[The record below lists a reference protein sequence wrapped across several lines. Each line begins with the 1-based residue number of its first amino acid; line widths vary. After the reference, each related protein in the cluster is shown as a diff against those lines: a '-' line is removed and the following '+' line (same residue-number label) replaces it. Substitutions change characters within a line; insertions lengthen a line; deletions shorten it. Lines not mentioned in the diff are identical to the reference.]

1 MTIVD
6 SAILGILQG
15 LTEFLP
21 VSSSGHLV
29 LGQEFLGIN
38 QPGNSFE
45 IIVHIGTLFS
55 VLIFFRSDI
64 FLLLNFSN
72 QQYSFKYIV
81 YIMVGTLPAGVFGL
95 LFKDSISLLFENRL
109 VVGYSLIFTS
119 LILFLSY
126 IKKINNKEI
135 SLLIALIIG
144 CSQSIAIIPGI
155 SRSGIT
161 ICTAIL
167 LGVPAKAAA
176 RFSFM
181 LAIPIITGAGF
192 LNFIDTEN
200 IIEVP
205 VLIGLVGFL
214 SSFFIGLIA
223 LKWLLS
229 IIEKGKLYYFGIY
242 CFLIGIFSIFI

>member
-1 MTIVD
+1 
-6 SAILGILQG
+6 
-15 LTEFLP
+15 
-21 VSSSGHLV
+21 
-29 LGQEFLGIN
+29 
-38 QPGNSFE
+38 
-45 IIVHIGTLFS
+45 
-55 VLIFFRSDI
+55 
-64 FLLLNFSN
+64 
-72 QQYSFKYIV
+72 
-81 YIMVGTLPAGVFGL
+81 MVGTLPAGVFGL
-95 LFKDSISLLFENRL
+95 IFKDSISLLFENRL
-109 VVGYSLIFTS
+109 VVGYSLVFTS

-135 SLLIALIIG
+135 SLLIALMIG

-167 LGVPAKAAA
+167 LGVPSKQAA

-181 LAIPIITGAGF
+181 LAIPIITGGF
-192 LNFIDTEN
+192 LNFIGSEN

-205 VLIGLVGFL
+205 FLIGLIGFL
-214 SSFFIGLIA
+214 SSFFVGLIA

-242 CFLIGIFSIFI
+242 CFAIGIFSIFM